1 MTMENDIQY
10 YHCYHFQYN
19 HHHLII
25 SSIILIPHPKWTHRC
40 APPIFHFWLLLLL
53 LTGGLSLLWFWF
65 YCSASSCSYFSA
77 WLLAFSRKS
86 LISTNIVTF
95 PPRRPLVVCS
105 GRQWVPSFP
114 FFPLKSCQCLF
125 NAVQRAALIR
135 WYIISSPSKTLTTY
149 HGSLLKLLHLG
160 MG

>member
-65 YCSASSCSYFSA
+65 YCSASSCSYFS